1 MKKEEEKNQT
11 EIVNAFG
18 QQTNDHE
25 FIQKL
30 RNSTKAIECPCC
42 GRKAKFYNRKLN
54 VKLCL
59 ALIHIVKYYRHHP
72 SQPDQLDYFDY
83 TELFN
88 MHPQLKVDFPK
99 LQYWDLIEAKGAMK
113 KRNGQD
119 VFVKETR
126 MYRISE
132 NGIKFAQREVAIPL
146 TAVVYNNVVK
156 GHLINPHATIDKILF
171 DAGYDYDQV
180 IDPMT
185 FQYVKTKN

>member
-1 MKKEEEKNQT
+1 MKKEKEKA
-11 EIVNAFG
+11 EIVNTFN
-18 QQTNDHE
+18 QQTDKIE
-25 FIQKL
+25 FIDKL

-42 GRKAKFYNRKLN
+42 GRRAKFYNRKLN

-59 ALIHIVKYYRHHP
+59 ALLHIVKYYRHHP

-83 TELFN
+83 TDLFKE
-88 MHPQLKVDFPK
+88 HPQLKVDFPK
-99 LQYWDLIEAKGAMK
+99 LQYWDLVEAKGAMK
-113 KRNGQD
+113 KRKGKE

-132 NGIKFAQREVAIPL
+132 NGIKFAQREVAVPL

-156 GHLINPHATIDKILF
+156 GHLMNPHATIDKILS

-185 FQYVKTKN
+185 FEYLKTK

>member
-1 MKKEEEKNQT
+1 MKKQKENKINEV
-11 EIVNAFG
+11 VNAFG
-18 QQTNDHE
+18 QQTIEHE
-25 FIQKL
+25 FIDKL

-54 VKLCL
+54 AKLCL

-83 TELFN
+83 SDLFN
-88 MHPQLKVDFPK
+88 EYPQLKVDFPK
-99 LQYWDLIEAKGAMK
+99 LQYWDLVEAKGSIK
-113 KRNGQD
+113 KRKGES

-132 NGIKFAQREVAIPL
+132 NGIKFAQREVAVPL

-156 GHLINPHATIDKILF
+156 GHLINPHATIDKILSE
-171 DAGYDYDQV
+171 AGYDYDQV

-185 FQYVKTKN
+185 FDYQKSK

>member
-1 MKKEEEKNQT
+1 MKKQKEKQPT
-11 EIVNAFG
+11 EMVSTFG
-18 QQTNDHE
+18 EKVKEQE

-30 RNSTKAIECPCC
+30 RNSTKAIECPTC

-54 VKLCL
+54 AKLCL

-83 TELFN
+83 TELFKE
-88 MHPQLKVDFPK
+88 HPKLKVDFPK
-99 LQYWDLIEAKGAMK
+99 LQYWDLVEAKGKMK
-113 KRNGQD
+113 KRKGEP

-132 NGIKFAQREVAIPL
+132 NGIKFAQREVAVPI
-146 TAVVYNNVVK
+146 TAIVYNNVVK
-156 GHLINPHATIDKILF
+156 GHLINPHATIDQILS

-180 IDPMT
+180 IDPMNL
-185 FQYVKTKN
+185 QYETTK

>member
-1 MKKEEEKNQT
+1 MKSKKENNKTEVVNTFSQQT
-11 EIVNAFG
+11 E
-18 QQTNDHE
+18 QTE
-25 FIQKL
+25 FIEKL

-54 VKLCL
+54 AKLCL
-59 ALIHIVKYYRHHP
+59 ALIHIVKHYRHHP

-83 TELFN
+83 TELFKE
-88 MHPQLKVDFPK
+88 HPSLKVDFPK
-99 LQYWDLIEAKGAMK
+99 LQYWDLVEAKGTMK
-113 KRNGQD
+113 KRKGES

-132 NGIKFAQREVAIPL
+132 NGIKFAQREVAVPL

-156 GHLINPHATIDKILF
+156 GHLINPHATIDKILA
-171 DAGYDYDQV
+171 DAGYDYNQL

-185 FQYVKTKN
+185 FEYVKSK